1 MDIHRTRYL
10 IAYDIADSMR
20 LYRVHRK
27 VEAYAIGGQKSF
39 YECWMTQHELLKL
52 KENLT
57 ALMDNIEDRVFIF
70 QLNSDTEPQLF
81 GKAKLQSTQPF
92 LLI

>member
-1 MDIHRTRYL
+1 MIL
-10 IAYDIADSMR
+10 
-20 LYRVHRK
+20 LYYHIL
-27 VEAYAIGGQKSF
+27 EEFNMNQKKS
-39 YECWMTQHELLKL
+39 LKL

-70 QLNSDTEPQLF
+70 QLHSDTEPQLF

-92 LLI
+92 LLV

>member
-1 MDIHRTRYL
+1 MDIHRTRSL
-10 IAYDIADSMR
+10 IAYDIADSKR
-20 LYRVHRK
+20 LYRVHKK